1 MFERYSE
8 SARRVIFYAR
18 YEASQYGSRYIEAEH
33 ILLGLLWEEGAII
46 RQVLGPHSDRVQ
58 IRAEIEKVITKAERF
73 STSVEVPL
81 TEESKK
87 VLNFAAEEATGLGQR
102 SLEPV
107 HLLLG
112 LLRVKGS
119 RPMRILSDRGI
130 WLEALREQ
138 LAKDARSRGAD
149 ERQPASDVAIAT
161 LNGFLVTLESPNW
174 AKSAVYFARTVQFI
188 DARGEL
194 WRGYN
199 EIENQFE
206 LLFLPYAKRDVAF
219 HLESAEIGP
228 AGCVV
233 ASVLWQNV
241 STAGGTARSMH
252 RMTIILAQEG
262 TDLAIFLVQVT
273 PVAIS

>member
-1 MFERYSE
+1 
-8 SARRVIFYAR
+8 
-18 YEASQYGSRYIEAEH
+18 
-33 ILLGLLWEEGAII
+33 LWDEGAPI
-46 RQVLGPHSDRVQ
+46 RQVLGPHIDRVQ
-58 IRAEIEKVITKAERF
+58 IRAEIEKVITRAERF

-81 TEESKK
+81 TEKSKK
-87 VLNFAAEEATGLGQR
+87 ILEFAEEEATGLGQR
-102 SLEPV
+102 SVEPA

-119 RPMRILSDRGI
+119 HGMRILADRGI

-138 LAKDARSRGAD
+138 LAKNARSGSAD
-149 ERQPASDVAIAT
+149 ERQPANDVAIAA
-161 LNGFLVTLESPNW
+161 LNGFLVSLESPNW
-174 AKSAVYFARTVQFI
+174 AKSSAYFARTVQFI
-188 DARGEL
+188 DSKGEQ
-194 WRGYN
+194 WSGYN
-199 EIENQFE
+199 EIEKQFE

-241 STAGGTARSMH
+241 SIAGSTTRSMH

-262 TDLAIFLVQVT
+262 TDLAIFLLQVT
-273 PVAIS
+273 PLVDS